1 MTVSVF
7 NRQRSVAFD
16 MEWVRCFAVGALEQ
30 AVKESGD
37 GNFALRKLDEVE
49 VTIVSDKTIARV
61 HRDFME
67 IDGAT
72 DVITFEH
79 GEIVLSAD
87 TARLQAGL
95 HKHRLEEEIG
105 LYIIHGLL
113 HLNGFDD
120 LTPPDFRKMHKVQN
134 RIWERLRSWA

>member
-7 NRQRSVAFD
+7 NRQRRVAFD
-16 MEWVRCFAVGALEQ
+16 MEWVRCFTGKALEL
-30 AVKESGD
+30 AAKESGD
-37 GNFALRKLDEVE
+37 GRFALKLLDEVE
-49 VTIVSDKTIARV
+49 VTIVSDRTIARV
-61 HRDFME
+61 HRDFMA

-87 TARLQAGL
+87 TACEQARL
-95 HKHRLEEEIG
+95 HKHRVEEEIG

-120 LTPPDFRKMHKVQN
+120 LTPPEFRKMHKVQN
-134 RIWERLRSWA
+134 RIWERLR

>member
-7 NRQRSVAFD
+7 NRQRRVAFD
-16 MEWVRCFAVGALEQ
+16 MEWVRCFADKALEL
-30 AVKESGD
+30 AVNESAD
-37 GNFALRKLDEVE
+37 GKFALKQLDEVE
-49 VTIVSDKTIARV
+49 VTIVSDRTIARV
-61 HRDFME
+61 HRDFMA

-87 TARLQAGL
+87 TAREQAHL
-95 HKHRLEEEIG
+95 HKHRVEEEIG

-120 LTPPDFRKMHKVQN
+120 LTPPEFRKMHKVQN
-134 RIWERLRSWA
+134 RIWERLR